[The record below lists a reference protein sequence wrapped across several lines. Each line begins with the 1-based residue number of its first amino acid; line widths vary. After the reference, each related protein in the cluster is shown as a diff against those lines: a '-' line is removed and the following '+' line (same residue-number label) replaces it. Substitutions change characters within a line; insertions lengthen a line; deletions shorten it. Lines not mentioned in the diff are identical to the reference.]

1 MTVYPINPTRTKYEY
16 KIRNHKC
23 FSLDEV
29 AEYINST
36 KGIIQGKFYRSKINE
51 IKINGIKIKRKLI
64 EQKGQMMKWTFFTVG
79 KDGKSYFPKRTGS
92 SQIEL
97 IDAWTLDIQEAVLW
111 DKPEDLEPLANEFC
125 NVCVISITQKDNR

>member
-1 MTVYPINPTRTKYEY
+1 MTVYPINPIQTKYEY

-51 IKINGIKIKRKLI
+51 ININGVKIKRLQIVTSSKK
-64 EQKGQMMKWTFFTVG
+64 EQQ
-79 KDGKSYFPKRTGS
+79 
-92 SQIEL
+92 
-97 IDAWTLDIQEAVLW
+97 
-111 DKPEDLEPLANEFC
+111 
-125 NVCVISITQKDNR
+125 

>member
-1 MTVYPINPTRTKYEY
+1 MTVYPIRQIYTKYEY

-51 IKINGIKIKRKLI
+51 IKINGIKIKRK
-64 EQKGQMMKWTFFTVG
+64 
-79 KDGKSYFPKRTGS
+79 S
-92 SQIEL
+92 
-97 IDAWTLDIQEAVLW
+97 IQ
-111 DKPEDLEPLANEFC
+111 
-125 NVCVISITQKDNR
+125 QKDVK

>member
-1 MTVYPINPTRTKYEY
+1 MTVYPISPTYAKYEY
-16 KIRNHKC
+16 KILNHKC

-64 EQKGQMMKWTFFTVG
+64 EQKDTK
-79 KDGKSYFPKRTGS
+79 
-92 SQIEL
+92 
-97 IDAWTLDIQEAVLW
+97 
-111 DKPEDLEPLANEFC
+111 
-125 NVCVISITQKDNR
+125 

>member
-1 MTVYPINPTRTKYEY
+1 MTVYPISPTYPKYEY

-51 IKINGIKIKRKLI
+51 IKINGIKIKRKLL
-64 EQKGQMMKWTFFTVG
+64 EQK
-79 KDGKSYFPKRTGS
+79 
-92 SQIEL
+92 
-97 IDAWTLDIQEAVLW
+97 EA
-111 DKPEDLEPLANEFC
+111 K
-125 NVCVISITQKDNR
+125 